1 MSVRKGL
8 VLLLAVSALMFLA
21 ACGGSSTPSV
31 VPPPSGGFSA
41 GNLNGT
47 YVVSISGFDFTGN
60 GSSFAIAGALTAN
73 GSGSLTGTID
83 VNDAALGASLSGAS
97 VQTGL
102 AVTGNY
108 TVSKDGRGAG
118 TITFTFDGVSQ
129 RFGIDFVI
137 TQNGSGLITRFDG
150 NGTGSGTLDIQTTA
164 SQSSLTALSFSL
176 AGADSGG
183 LPLATVGGFTLD
195 ASGNIQT
202 GTGFEDFNDDGGS
215 STDLALSGT
224 LVLSSGTLGTAA
236 FTTSSGLGSLSFDA
250 WVIDSNHL
258 KLIETD
264 LTGNVLSGDAFSQQ
278 TSVTPGNFAYTL
290 AGFDSAKN
298 PFVAGG
304 LMTAASGGGLTG
316 IEDFND
322 SGATG
327 SNSSVSGSCTL
338 SAGRCQIAFTG
349 FSNGSGSLQTFQFAA
364 YPSSGGILLLE
375 VDNLGLAM
383 GAAFAQSSTA
393 LAAPQGYGLNLT
405 GIDLNTPSE
414 VDDIAEFTAQA
425 VGTNGSGSLNGI
437 IDINDGGPAT
447 PSGGASLGSSSYTPD
462 SPATG
467 RGSITATN
475 GFGLLEYY
483 TVDGSTALFIDGD
496 STQVAVGT
504 IALQNAATS
513 PAATGPAGT
522 LLRQASQV
530 HPTLR
535 RPKNKN

>member
-41 GNLNGT
+41 SNLSGT
-47 YVVSISGFDFTGN
+47 YVVSISGFDFTGS
-60 GSSFAIAGALTAN
+60 GSSFAIAGTLTAN
-73 GSGSLTGTID
+73 GSGSLTGLID

-150 NGTGSGTLDIQTTA
+150 NGTGSGTLDMQTTA
-164 SQSSLTALSFSL
+164 SQSSLTALAFSL

-195 ASGNIQT
+195 ASGNIT
-202 GTGFEDFNDDGGS
+202 AGSEDFNDDGGS
-215 STDLALSGT
+215 STDLALTGT
-224 LVLSSGTLGTAA
+224 LVLSSGTSGTAA
-236 FTTSSGLGSLSFDA
+236 FTTASGLGALSFDA
-250 WVIDSNHL
+250 WVIDSTHI

-278 TSVTPGNFAYTL
+278 ASVTPGNFAYTL

-322 SGATG
+322 SGVIG
-327 SNSSVSGSCTL
+327 SESSVSGSCTL
-338 SAGRCQIAFTG
+338 SAGRCQIAFSG
-349 FSNGSGSLQTFQFAA
+349 FSNGNGSLQTFQFAA

-375 VDNLGLAM
+375 VDNLGLTM
-383 GAAFAQSSTA
+383 GAALAQSSTA

-414 VDDIAEFTAQA
+414 VDDIAEFTAQT

-467 RGSITATN
+467 RGMITATN

-496 STQVAVGT
+496 PTQVAVGT
-504 IALQNAATS
+504 IALQNSATS
-513 PAATGPAGT
+513 PAAIGSAGT

-530 HPTLR
+530 HPALR
-535 RPKNKN
+535 RPKNKK

>member
-375 VDNLGLAM
+375 VDNLGLTM
-383 GAAFAQSSTA
+383 GAALAQSSTA

-405 GIDLNTPSE
+405 GIDLSAPSE

-530 HPTLR
+530 HPALR